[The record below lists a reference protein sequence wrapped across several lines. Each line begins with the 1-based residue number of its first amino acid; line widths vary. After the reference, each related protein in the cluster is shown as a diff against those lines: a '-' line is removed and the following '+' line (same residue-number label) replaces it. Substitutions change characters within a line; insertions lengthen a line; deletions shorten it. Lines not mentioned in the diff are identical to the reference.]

1 MHNMNTALM
10 NGRKLKSYQSSQ
22 IMSMDPI
29 PLLIKV
35 YDFIILNCKKR
46 DLEKSTKG
54 LVELISALNFD
65 YQEVSLGLFR
75 LYQYCLDN
83 IKQNKFDEAIVIL
96 EGLRDSWAATMEKRR
111 PNVKKEL
118 SIKT

>member
-1 MHNMNTALM
+1 MNTALM

-22 IMSMDPI
+22 IMSLDPI

-35 YDFIILNCKKR
+35 YDFIILNCKKK
-46 DLEKSTKG
+46 DIEKSTKG
-54 LVELISALNFD
+54 IVELISALNFD

-83 IKQNKFDEAIVIL
+83 IKQNKFDEAVVIL
-96 EGLRDSWAATMEKRR
+96 EGLRDSWTATMNKKQ
-111 PNVKKEL
+111 PSFKKEL